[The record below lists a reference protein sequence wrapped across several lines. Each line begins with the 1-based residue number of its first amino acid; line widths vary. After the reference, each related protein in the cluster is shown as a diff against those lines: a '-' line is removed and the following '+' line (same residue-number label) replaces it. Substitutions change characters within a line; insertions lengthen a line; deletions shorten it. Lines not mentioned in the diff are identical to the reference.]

1 MDIDMATIDRKN
13 YHFRNVSKQGRS
25 SPGFVLDGLKL
36 SESKKAPGTK
46 APFEYNGLRDKNLV
60 QFFMKPTKKK
70 DLYLN
75 GLITEKGNIVPSF
88 ELNKQN
94 YKYKN

>member
-1 MDIDMATIDRKN
+1 M
-13 YHFRNVSKQGRS
+13 
-25 SPGFVLDGLKL
+25 
-36 SESKKAPGTK
+36 KKAPY
-46 APFEYNGLRDKNLV
+46 EYNGLRDKNLV

-88 ELNKQN
+88 ELNK
-94 YKYKN
+94 

>member
-1 MDIDMATIDRKN
+1 MATIDKKH
-13 YHFRNVSKQGRS
+13 YHFRNINKQGGRS
-25 SPGFVLDGLKL
+25 TPGFVLDGLKL

-46 APFEYNGLRDKNLV
+46 AQNQINEYNGLRDKNLV

-75 GLITEKGNIVPSF
+75 GLITEKGNIVPTF
-88 ELNKQN
+88 ELNK
-94 YKYKN
+94 